1 MDLIEIAHSSW
12 QACSHLFNGAIVYA
26 DQPFLSVIK
35 WSLKGG
41 VAQLLNGYG
50 AVSVRDF
57 PLPDQVNSLI
67 SKPVKPLLRAQEP
80 ETIVLLLST
89 HLSRNADYIS
99 RLLLKHPYRTCH
111 IVSSI
116 SESFHAIEVAS
127 DESLVGIWTSST
139 TVSEDREFDISYYAT
154 VETRLQDWMQESA
167 QLHKV
172 NTKHRDYIVSV
183 QHQPL
188 SFSLISNDLFLLP
201 VSALF
206 FPRIP
211 AVGESVSS
219 SPTASSRFS
228 ASKADDLKVREFS
241 CALSTLLDS
250 LNIKEDIFVL
260 GSTSQQIGRTIIN
273 QSASS
278 HRRQSDKTAALII
291 VDRTLDLVS
300 PVMHSDNLL
309 DHIWSTLPRQ
319 ASHILDVSV
328 KPQYLVPLELST
340 QNNVFDHG
348 PFLSLGHGLDEE
360 CLEFISVL
368 LRLGKREGLV
378 AARRRLVDILSHEV
392 SDVTIP
398 KVLGRVTVKQL
409 ETLGAQMCS
418 QYGIWSFREGIASS
432 KSMYDEL
439 IGIEKVLSG
448 SMAETME
455 SSIMVEQLCQL
466 LQKFID
472 KKKLKSESN
481 TNVASEMIT
490 AKDVLMLTLYSYSL
504 LGDSVHIPQAQ
515 EASLQ
520 DAFFRAMMAASSGA
534 NPKAIRGWVVRVF
547 TQLRQISQIRSELH
561 HFRHVIQPHQQPAY
575 DPLLVQVAR
584 RAVEPSSVSDM
595 AIPSQIDEDWTHIP
609 YGGTLGS
616 VMSGFSRMLGAVAK
630 KSHPSQFKNI
640 IVVVVGGIT
649 FEETGRVRDELQS
662 RGQNALVGSTNIAST
677 DTIMAH
683 VSSPTQFRQIGI
695 LDRVSVQERIGIF

>member
-211 AVGESVSS
+211 AVGESAPLSVSS
-219 SPTASSRFS
+219 SPTASSRLS

-418 QYGIWSFREGIASS
+418 QYGIWSFREGIARYLSASIEAAQDSS

-520 DAFFRAMMAASSGA
+520 DAFFRAMMAVGVFMVYIFYNLLIRSMQTIVFIQKASSGA

-561 HFRHVIQPHQQPAY
+561 HFR
-575 DPLLVQVAR
+575 
-584 RAVEPSSVSDM
+584 
-595 AIPSQIDEDWTHIP
+595 
-609 YGGTLGS
+609 
-616 VMSGFSRMLGAVAK
+616 
-630 KSHPSQFKNI
+630 
-640 IVVVVGGIT
+640 
-649 FEETGRVRDELQS
+649 
-662 RGQNALVGSTNIAST
+662 
-677 DTIMAH
+677 
-683 VSSPTQFRQIGI
+683 
-695 LDRVSVQERIGIF
+695 